1 MIATVVFFAEEGM
14 FKCMLVGDVWA
25 TAMCEG
31 MRQVFVRTG
40 AQFKLVEVVG
50 SERGGA

>member
-1 MIATVVFFAEEGM
+1 MIATVVFFAEEGVLES
-14 FKCMLVGDVWA
+14 MLVGDVRA

-31 MRQVFVRTG
+31 TRQVFVRAGTR
-40 AQFKLVEVVG
+40 FEVVKFVG